1 MTGAIC
7 SIPKTWSKRESGLP
21 SINGG
26 SGREEWGEGW
36 GALGERYASHAGQ
49 YIIQRSIMFPV
60 QAIDHEDARY
70 FPSRRTTYK
79 GRLADAFLHTVWRHN
94 DSGGMM
100 PAYSEF
106 PGDYGAAALS
116 RYWWP
121 EHYHLYR
128 RIGYG
133 SGGCGH

>member
-49 YIIQRSIMFPV
+49 YIIQRSI
-60 QAIDHEDARY
+60 I
-70 FPSRRTTYK
+70 YK